1 MARRLSGLDAAFLYA
16 ETPTMHMHAGA
27 LTILDPS
34 TAANGYDVDSVRAMI
49 ADRVDRLAPFRM
61 RLASPPFGIDRPVWV
76 DDHDID
82 VRRHIRPI
90 AVPRPGTPRQVADL
104 AARMLTTPLP
114 RDLPLWQM
122 WFVEGLEHDRVA
134 LIWKVHHALL
144 GGTQAMR
151 VFELLFDADPDSG
164 PAADQAA
171 NEHPAGEHPPSPLA
185 VVGHAALSLAGTPL
199 LLGLAAGTGAV
210 AAARLTALLLT
221 GRRTGAGS
229 LLPFVAPASCLNG
242 ALVAARSCAW
252 SSISLADVK
261 TVKDARGVTVNDV
274 VLAVCGGALR
284 HYLEERGE
292 LPDRTLTASVPV
304 GVTTPDGDAA
314 SVLGNT
320 TSVFGATLATDVADP
335 LQRLRRVH
343 EATSTA
349 KAMHRA
355 LGSEMILHLAGA
367 FPPGMFRVAAQGW
380 SASGLPARMVPP
392 FNVVM
397 SNMRGPATKLY
408 SGGAEL
414 LACHLFGPLLEAI
427 SLNIT
432 VMSYRDSIDV
442 GVVSSPNLVTDP
454 WPIAEAMPRALDELL
469 SAT

>member
-1 MARRLSGLDAAFLYA
+1 M
-16 ETPTMHMHAGA
+16 
-27 LTILDPS
+27 
-34 TAANGYDVDSVRAMI
+34 
-49 ADRVDRLAPFRM
+49 
-61 RLASPPFGIDRPVWV
+61 WV
-76 DDHDID
+76 DDRDID
-82 VRRHIRPI
+82 VRRHIRAI

-104 AARMLTTPLP
+104 AAQMLATALP
-114 RDLPLWQM
+114 RDLPLWQV
-122 WFVEGLEHDRVA
+122 WFVEGLHDDRVA

-151 VFELLFDADPDSG
+151 MFELLYDVDMDRG
-164 PAADQAA
+164 PVAGRPVD
-171 NEHPAGEHPPSPLA
+171 EHHVGEHPPSPLA
-185 VVGHAALSLAGTPL
+185 VAGHAALSLAGTPL
-199 LLGLAAGTGAV
+199 RLGQTAGAGAV
-210 AAARLTALLLT
+210 AAARLARLLLT
-221 GRRTGAGS
+221 GRRTGAAS
-229 LLPFVAPASCLNG
+229 LLPFVAPRSSLNG
-242 ALVAARSCAW
+242 ALVAARSCAF
-252 SSISLADVK
+252 STISLAEVK
-261 TVKDARGVTVNDV
+261 TVKDALGVTVNDV

-284 HYLEERGE
+284 HHLEERGQ

-304 GVTTPDGDAA
+304 AVAGPDDDAA

-335 LQRLRRVH
+335 LERLRHIH

-355 LGSEMILHLAGA
+355 LGAETIFQLAGA
-367 FPPGMFRVAAQGW
+367 FPPGMFKVAVRGW

-397 SNMRGPATKLY
+397 SNVRGPATTFY

-414 LACHLFGPLLEAI
+414 LSCHLFGPLLEAV

-442 GVVSSPNLVTDP
+442 GVVSSPNLVPDP

-469 SAT
+469 SAARSRPDHIPDEAG